1 MTEPSTP
8 LENIDHAEIAKFE
21 QLAHRWWD
29 PEGDF
34 KPLHDINPLRLGYIM
49 SKTSLQG
56 VDAVDVGCGGGI
68 LAESMARAGARV
80 TGTDMADGPLSV
92 ARLHAMESGTQV
104 EYRRTTAEALA
115 ESHAGRYKVV
125 TCLEMLEHVPDIRS
139 VVSACAELCTPGG
152 NLFFSTINRHPKAYA
167 LAVLGA
173 EYVLGLLPKGTH
185 DYEKFI
191 TPAELCDA
199 ARGADLTVQEI
210 RGMSYNPF
218 TRAAGLTSDVKV
230 NYLLHATRDG

>member
-1 MTEPSTP
+1 MTDNGTADD
-8 LENIDHAEIAKFE
+8 NIDPQEIAKFE

-49 SKTSLQG
+49 SKANLAGT
-56 VDAVDVGCGGGI
+56 AVLDVGCGGGI
-68 LAESMARAGARV
+68 LAESMANAGAVV

-92 ARLHAMESGTQV
+92 ARLHAMESGVQV
-104 EYRRTTAEALA
+104 DYRRTTAEALA
-115 ESHAGRYKVV
+115 ATSPGHYRVV
-125 TCLEMLEHVPDIRS
+125 TCLEMLEHVPNIRS
-139 VVSACAELCTPGG
+139 VVQACATLCEPGG
-152 NLFFSTINRHPKAYA
+152 DVFFSTINRHPKAYA

-173 EYVLGLLPKGTH
+173 EYVLGLLPRGTH
-185 DYEKFI
+185 DYQKFV
-191 TPAELCDA
+191 TPAELSEA
-199 ARGADLTVQEI
+199 ARRAGLTVQEI

-230 NYLLHATRDG
+230 NYLLHATRDS